1 MELNGGALMSTE
13 FSFFT
18 SIGFSLIAWG
28 VVTARYVW
36 PRLRELPRSAALQP
50 LLILHTFRFEGLAFL
65 VPGVVSPDLP
75 PAFAHAAAY
84 GDIGAATLALLALLT
99 QSGEL
104 GIPLVWIFNVWGTA
118 DLLRA
123 FYLAN
128 RTGLLPGQLG
138 AAYFIPTLVVP
149 LLLITHAVVFRVLLQ
164 HSSTAQRTGAALRHE
179 TRGAHGTNLTTLES
193 GS

>member
-1 MELNGGALMSTE
+1 MSTA

-18 SIGFSLIAWG
+18 SIGLSVLAWSI
-28 VVTARYVW
+28 VIWRYVW
-36 PRLRELPRSAALQP
+36 PRLRRLPRSEALQP
-50 LLILHTFRFEGLAFL
+50 LLLLHTFRFEGLAFL

-84 GDIGAATLALLALLT
+84 GDIVAATLALLAFFT
-99 QSGEL
+99 QFRESGVL
-104 GIPLVWIFNVWGTA
+104 LVWIFNVWGAA
-118 DLLRA
+118 DLLNA
-123 FYLAN
+123 FYQAN

-149 LLLITHAVVFRVLLQ
+149 MLLVTHAVVFRVLLQ
-164 HSSTAQRTGAALRHE
+164 RSSTVERTSAGVRHDR
-179 TRGAHGTNLTTLES
+179 RGVHRPSLKTLEP

>member
-1 MELNGGALMSTE
+1 MELNSGERMSTE

-18 SIGFSLIAWG
+18 SIGLSLIAWSM
-28 VVTARYVW
+28 VTSRYVW
-36 PRLRELPRSAALQP
+36 PRLRRLPRREALEP
-50 LLILHTFRFEGLAFL
+50 VLILHTFRFVGLAFL

-84 GDIGAATLALLALLT
+84 GDIGAATLALLALFT
-99 QSGEL
+99 QSREL
-104 GIPLVWIFNVWGTA
+104 GVPFVWIFNVWGTA

-164 HSSTAQRTGAALRHE
+164 HSSTAQRTRAGLRRE
-179 TRGAHGTNLTTLES
+179 ARGAQARA
-193 GS
+193 